1 MRTLMEFERPC
12 FGLVQ
17 SVGQGEFAALP
28 LWMRNLGV
36 GGAVAAA
43 VGRLCSRVFVVS
55 SACSC
60 VRACVR
66 VCVCVSGASLA
77 RDAPESVTAAVPSRP
92 ALLAPVAELGMPSD
106 APNWLAGWLAGW
118 LDGHVVEGRRL
129 PMEWGRSWERWIG
142 QASFASW
149 FLNRNETAGRVG
161 GVAAAGFLSSKVVR
175 FSAV

>member
-106 APNWLAGWLAGW
+106 APKWLAGWLVGRARSRGTKVADGVGTIVGT
-118 LDGHVVEGRRL
+118 LDRPGVVC
-129 PMEWGRSWERWIG
+129 
-142 QASFASW
+142 
-149 FLNRNETAGRVG
+149 FLV
-161 GVAAAGFLSSKVVR
+161 FK
-175 FSAV
+175 